1 MDIPA
6 ADLFI
11 QLHYKHL
18 LPDLNHDKLFHLFY
32 QMNAKSY
39 GEKKI
44 ATRRTKS
51 HGFLNASHFI
61 KCQINNDKLIF
72 RSWKS

>member
-1 MDIPA
+1 MCGCSVDISA

-18 LPDLNHDKLFHLFY
+18 LPDLNHDKFFHLFY

-39 GEKKI
+39 GEKKNSD
-44 ATRRTKS
+44 AAHQKPW
-51 HGFLNASHFI
+51 FP
-61 KCQINNDKLIF
+61 
-72 RSWKS
+72 